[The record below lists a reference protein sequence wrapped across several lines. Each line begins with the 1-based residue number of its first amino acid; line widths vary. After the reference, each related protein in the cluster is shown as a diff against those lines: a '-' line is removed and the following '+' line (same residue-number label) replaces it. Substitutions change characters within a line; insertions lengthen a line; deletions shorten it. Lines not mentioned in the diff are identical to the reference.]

1 MSELPRNI
9 DLHQLR
15 SFVAVATLG
24 NFTRAAERL
33 NLSQPSLSLQIR
45 QLEQAVGLRLLDRS
59 TRSVA
64 LTRAGEDF
72 LPAAARL
79 LDDFQSAIG
88 TVADLAA
95 RRRGRVAVAVLP
107 SVAAELLPRAIALL
121 RARHPDIVVSL
132 RDDVAEHIPARV
144 RSGEVDFGLGAI
156 DGVDADLSGAP
167 LITDELV
174 AVLPR
179 AHSLANGAKT
189 APFKTTPFKATPLK
203 TTWHALARHPFVAT
217 SRDSSVRQ
225 LTEQAFARNGLR
237 LEPAFEVKY
246 MSTAI
251 GLVAQGLGVG
261 ALPSSAVSMVRQAG
275 LAHAEIHGPVMKRRI
290 GIMTR
295 RGRSLSPAA
304 QTLVGMLKMAAS
316 GDRKRPELVV
326 RAM

>member
-1 MSELPRNI
+1 MLIGNFNEWVPMNI

-15 SFVAVATLG
+15 SFVAVARLG

-45 QLEQAVGLRLLDRS
+45 QLEQELGLRLLDRS
-59 TRSVA
+59 TRSVT

-72 LPAAARL
+72 LPTAARL

-107 SVAAELLPRAIALL
+107 SVAAELLPQAIALL

-167 LITDELV
+167 LITDELI

-179 AHSLANGAKT
+179 VHPLANGAKT
-189 APFKTTPFKATPLK
+189 TPLK
-203 TTWHALARHPFVAT
+203 ATWRALAKHPFVAM

-225 LTEQAFARNGLR
+225 LTEQAFARNGLV
-237 LEPAFEVKY
+237 LEPAFEAKY

-251 GLVAQGLGVG
+251 GLIAQGLGVG
-261 ALPSSAVSMVRQAG
+261 TLPSSAVSMVRQAG
-275 LAHAEIHGPVMKRRI
+275 LAHAEIHRPVMKRRI
-290 GIMTR
+290 GIITR

-304 QTLVGMLKMAAS
+304 QALVGMLKTAAN
-316 GDRKRPELVV
+316 GDRKNPELVA
-326 RAM
+326 RAV

>member
-1 MSELPRNI
+1 MNAIPRNI

-15 SFVAVATLG
+15 SFVAVARLG

-33 NLSQPSLSLQIR
+33 SFSQPSLSLQIR
-45 QLEQAVGLRLLDRS
+45 QLEQALGLRLLDRS

-64 LTRAGEDF
+64 LTQAGEDF
-72 LPAAARL
+72 LPTAARL

-107 SVAAELLPRAIALL
+107 SVAAELLPRAIGLL
-121 RARHPDIVVSL
+121 RARHPGIVVAL

-167 LITDELV
+167 LIADELM

-179 AHSLANGAKT
+179 AHPLANGAKS
-189 APFKTTPFKATPLK
+189 TPLK
-203 TTWHALARHPFVAT
+203 TSWRALARHPFVAM

-237 LEPAFEVKY
+237 LEPAFEAKY

-251 GLVAQGLGVG
+251 GLIAQGLGVG
-261 ALPSSAVSMVRQAG
+261 TLPSSAVSMVRQVG

-290 GIMTR
+290 GIVTR

-304 QTLVGMLKMAAS
+304 QALVGMLKLAAG
-316 GDRKRPELVV
+316 GDRKQSELVA
-326 RAM
+326 RAG

>member
-144 RSGEVDFGLGAI
+144 RAGEVDFGLGAI

-174 AVLPR
+174 VVLPR

-189 APFKTTPFKATPLK
+189 TPLKTTPLK
-203 TTWHALARHPFVAT
+203 TTWRALARHPFVAM

-237 LEPAFEVKY
+237 LEPAFEAKY

-316 GDRKRPELVV
+316 GDRERPELVV